1 MSGDAV
7 RSVAHTRAARR
18 QLIVDILGRR
28 PVPSQ
33 AVLADLLTEHG
44 VHVTQGTLSRD
55 LDDLGAV
62 RIRTSDGALVYALPS
77 EGGDRTPRVGETPDA
92 LRERLARIA
101 GETLVS
107 AGASANLVVL
117 RTPPGAAQY
126 LASAIDHS
134 DLPAVLGSVAG
145 DDTVLVVARDAT
157 GGAALAEE
165 FLELAERHRAGS
177 PEPPTPPGPTP
188 SDLTPRQG
196 DQP

>member
-1 MSGDAV
+1 MSPDAAL
-7 RSVAHTRAARR
+7 SVAHTRAARR
-18 QLIVDILGRR
+18 QLIVDILGRQR
-28 PVPSQ
+28 VPSQ
-33 AVLADLLTEHG
+33 AVLSDLLTEHG

-62 RIRTSDGALVYALPS
+62 RIRTSGGALVYALPS

-92 LRERLARIA
+92 LRDRLARIA
-101 GETLVS
+101 AETLVS

-145 DDTVLVVARDAT
+145 DDTVLVVARDPG

-165 FLELAERHRAGS
+165 FLELAERHRAGH
-177 PEPPTPPGPTP
+177 PPTPPDPIPG
-188 SDLTPRQG
+188 QG

>member
-18 QLIVDILGRR
+18 QLIVDILGRQ
-28 PVPSQ
+28 PVASQ
-33 AVLADLLTEHG
+33 TVLADLLTEHG
-44 VHVTQGTLSRD
+44 VRVTQGTLSRD

-134 DLPAVLGSVAG
+134 DLPDVLGSVAG

-157 GGAALAEE
+157 GGASLAEE
-165 FLELAERHRAGS
+165 FLELADRHRAGAS
-177 PEPPTPPGPTP
+177 EPTTPPDP
-188 SDLTPRQG
+188 TPRQG